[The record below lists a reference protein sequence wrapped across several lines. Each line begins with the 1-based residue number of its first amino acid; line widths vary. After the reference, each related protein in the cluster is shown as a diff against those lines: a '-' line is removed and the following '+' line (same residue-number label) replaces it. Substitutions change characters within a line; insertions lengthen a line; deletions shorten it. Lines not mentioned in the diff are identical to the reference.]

1 MSDDSLA
8 DNGDLAGDSSPSTL
22 LQHALAGTSVADTP
36 RTTARAIVAACVD
49 RLRANVGGFYSLD
62 LSIGAHVPFVRPEG
76 VTDIEVPVSRLHVP
90 SEQISDL
97 RHFLSAA
104 KDGAGDVVSGVAV
117 YALRG
122 DSCIGV
128 LRLDGLDRGG
138 IDAQTR
144 ADLFAIT
151 RLLGL
156 VYENEFAFNLLK
168 NLQQPLDVNQAD
180 QEFFASIARL
190 IKEASGMEYV
200 ALREHRG
207 KKLVCIAL
215 DGFGDRPK
223 LSEWDFDDLTEY
235 EDFET
240 ALFKK
245 TTVPVG
251 RLDPKRHA
259 ALMSHRWSKDVRS
272 FVAVPV
278 RVGNEVFGVLSV
290 AARCEFDYSEVELRG
305 FESIANAVGV
315 SITNFRNSRRLG
327 VRIGEYLE
335 TAMAVTGLE
344 VARSVKHE
352 AHNYATIAN
361 TGLRNLWVK
370 LGRPE
375 HDVDIDYVSK
385 ALSDLDLVLN
395 QITAAPS
402 SVAPGDWRRAS
413 LGEIWEEA
421 RTAVAGRL
429 QQAKIEV
436 KAPQEDAVVL
446 ARPDWLRQVFL
457 NLLLNSID
465 AFQDAKRTG
474 RRVDFQINPP
484 SQRAREIQAT
494 YSDNATGI
502 NPHRLQVP
510 SGSPDLPVEQ
520 RIFQEGVTSKHGG
533 SGFGLWLV
541 RHILDDHH
549 ASIDLSNYRGG
560 VTFVL
565 RFPRPEEA
573 EAMLARSS

>member
-1 MSDDSLA
+1 MLDDA
-8 DNGDLAGDSSPSTL
+8 PVGGGGLAGGSSPSSL
-22 LQHALAGTSVADTP
+22 LQDALAGAAVAETP
-36 RTTARAIVAACVD
+36 RTTARAIVEACVR
-49 RLRANVGGFYSLD
+49 RLKAKAGGFYSLD
-62 LSIGAHVPFVRPEG
+62 LSIGAYVPFIPPEG
-76 VTDIEVPVSRLHVP
+76 VTEVEVPVRSLDVP
-90 SEQISDL
+90 NEQISDL
-97 RHFLSAA
+97 NRFLSAA
-104 KDGAGDVVSGVAV
+104 KGGAGGAVAGVAV

-128 LRLDGLDRGG
+128 LRLDGLGQGG
-138 IDAQTR
+138 IDPQTR

-156 VYENEFAFNLLK
+156 VYENEFAFNLLTK
-168 NLQQPLDVNQAD
+168 LQKPLDVNKAD
-180 QEFFASIARL
+180 RDFFDSIAKL

-215 DGFGDRPK
+215 DGFGDQPE
-223 LSEWDFDDLTEY
+223 LSEWDFDDLSEY

-240 ALFKK
+240 ALFTK
-245 TTVPVG
+245 TTVPAG

-259 ALMSHRWSKDVRS
+259 ALMSHRWSKNVRS

-278 RVGNEVFGVLSV
+278 KVGNEVFGVLSV

-327 VRIGEYLE
+327 VRIGEQLE
-335 TAMAVTGLE
+335 TVMAVTGLE

-375 HDVDIDYVSK
+375 HDPDIVYVSK
-385 ALSDLDLVLN
+385 ALSDLDLVLK

-402 SVAPGDWRRAS
+402 SVAPGDWERVN
-413 LGEIWEEA
+413 LGEIWEQA

-436 KAPQEDAVVL
+436 RAPQGDAEVL

-457 NLLLNSID
+457 NLLLNSIE
-465 AFQDAKRTG
+465 AFQDGKKTG
-474 RRVDFQINPP
+474 RRIDFQINPP

-510 SGSPDLPVEQ
+510 PGSPDLPVEQ

-541 RHILDDHH
+541 RHVLDDHH

-573 EAMLARSS
+573 EAMLARSA

>member
-1 MSDDSLA
+1 MSDDFPASLA
-8 DNGDLAGDSSPSTL
+8 GGPAPSTL
-22 LQHALAGTSVADTP
+22 LQHALAGAAVAETP
-36 RTTARAIVAACVD
+36 RTSARAIVAVCVE
-49 RLRANVGGFYSLD
+49 RLGAKAGGFYSLD
-62 LSIGAHVPFVRPEG
+62 LSIGAYVPFDRPEG
-76 VTDIEVPVSRLHVP
+76 ATNIEIPVSSLDVP
-90 SEQISDL
+90 DKQISDL
-97 RHFLSAA
+97 NHFLSAA
-104 KDGAGDVVSGVAV
+104 KDGVGGAVAGVAV

-128 LRLDGLDRGG
+128 LRLDGLDRGE
-138 IDAQTR
+138 IDRQTR

-156 VYENEFAFNLLK
+156 VYENEFAFNLLTK
-168 NLQQPLDVNQAD
+168 LQRPLDVNQSDLA
-180 QEFFASIARL
+180 FFDSIAKL

-215 DGFGDRPK
+215 DGFGDQPK
-223 LSEWDFDDLTEY
+223 LSDWDFDDLSEY
-235 EDFET
+235 PDFET
-240 ALFKK
+240 ALFEK

-251 RLDPKRHA
+251 RLDPKRHV
-259 ALMSHRWSKDVRS
+259 ALTSHPWSKSIRS

-278 RVGNEVFGVLSV
+278 KVGNEVFGVLSV

-352 AHNYATIAN
+352 AHNHATIAN

-375 HDVDIDYVSK
+375 NDADIKYVSK
-385 ALSDLDLVLN
+385 ALSDLDQVLK

-402 SVAPGDWRRAS
+402 SVAPGEWRRVS
-413 LGEIWEEA
+413 LSEVWEQA
-421 RTAVAGRL
+421 CTAVAGRL
-429 QQAKIEV
+429 QQAKIDV
-436 KAPQEDAVVL
+436 RAPQGDAEVL

-474 RRVDFQINPP
+474 RRIDFQINPP
-484 SQRAREIQAT
+484 SQRAREIQVT

-510 SGSPDLPVEQ
+510 PGSPDLPVEQ
-520 RIFQEGVTSKHGG
+520 RIFQEGVTSKRGG